1 MTQFQRA
8 ITRQP
13 AVDSRVSSAIGWLVI
28 FLVFLVYLFTLS
40 PTVGLIDSGELATG
54 CYLLNILHPT
64 GYPLFTILGRL
75 ATLVPLGTVVN
86 RLAVTSALFSTAGVG
101 LFLLL
106 CRQLGFR
113 PLTSA
118 GVGALL
124 ALSPSIW
131 SVSTDVEV
139 YSLTFLLTISVWLAA
154 VGCRLS
160 LFGYIAGLTLT
171 NHMSGLTAVLGA
183 MLAMIGQH
191 RRHFIRY
198 LTKIG
203 LFFLLGLS
211 LYLFLLLRARC
222 EPLFCWGNPVNLERF
237 WWHITGR
244 QYQVWMFSLPF
255 SEVIKNGV
263 KGLSLLART
272 FGYVLIPFILIGFF
286 QLFREKRGLTVGLTL
301 TILLAFIY
309 AINYSI
315 PDIEA
320 YYIPALV
327 PLAIFC
333 VAGLDWLSTLGIDL
347 KSKIKNI
354 GFWIL
359 AVVVV
364 MVFFLNY
371 PVQNRRSDWV
381 AYDQAM
387 NTLISADSNAII
399 ITDWWDTYAP
409 IFYLQ
414 VIEKVRPD
422 VCIIDKELIRRSW
435 YFNYLAKA
443 YPWLIERSKSEME
456 NYLIHLNRF
465 EHNIP
470 YNPVAIQESYINLL
484 RSFIL
489 FSPERPA
496 YTTFPADANPDA
508 WQLLSGFNLVPVG
521 VLLQIR
527 TDTVIPDF
535 NYSRLR
541 VRLPR
546 FHLDERHRVNLDRYR
561 FFVQRRIDL
570 LKAKGREKEAQD
582 IANWYQET
590 FPRRQ

>member
-1 MTQFQRA
+1 MTQFQKA
-8 ITRQP
+8 DSRQP
-13 AVDSRVSSAIGWLVI
+13 TAESRVSSAIGWLVI
-28 FLVFLVYLFTLS
+28 PLVFLVYLFTLT
-40 PTVGLIDSGELATG
+40 PAVGLIDSGELATG

-75 ATLVPLGTVVN
+75 ATLVPVGTVVN
-86 RLAVTSALFSTAGVG
+86 RLAVMSAAFSAAGVG

-106 CRQLGFR
+106 CRQMGFR

-118 GVGALL
+118 GLGVIL

-139 YSLTFLLTISVWLAA
+139 YSLTFLLTVLVWLAIN
-154 VGCRLS
+154 GGRL
-160 LFGYIAGLTLT
+160 LVFGYIAGLTLT

-183 MLAMIGQH
+183 TLALILQH
-191 RRHFIRY
+191 RGQLLRPAA
-198 LTKIG
+198 KIG
-203 LFFLLGLS
+203 LFFLLGIS
-211 LYLFLLLRARC
+211 PYLFLLLRAKC

-255 SEVIKNGV
+255 SEVLKNGF
-263 KGLSLLART
+263 KGLSLLARS
-272 FGYVLIPFILIGFF
+272 FGFVLLPFILIGFI
-286 QLFREKRGLTVGLTL
+286 QLFRQKRGLALGLTV
-301 TILLAFIY
+301 TALLAFIY

-320 YYIPALV
+320 YYIPTLV
-327 PLAIFC
+327 PLAIFS
-333 VAGLDWLSTLGIDL
+333 VVGLDWLCARRFFIRHPYFGE
-347 KSKIKNI
+347 
-354 GFWIL
+354 IL
-359 AVVVV
+359 VGLVVV

-371 PVQNRRSDWV
+371 PVQNRRGDWV

-387 NTLISADSNAII
+387 NTLISADSNATI

-414 VIEKVRPD
+414 HIEKVRPD
-422 VCIIDKELIRRSW
+422 VCIIDKELLRRSW
-435 YFNYLAKA
+435 YFQYLSKA

-456 NYLIHLNRF
+456 GYLVHLHRF
-465 EHNIP
+465 EHNLP
-470 YNPVAIQESYINLL
+470 YNPIAIQESYINLL
-484 RSFIL
+484 RSFFL
-489 FSPERPA
+489 HSPERPA
-496 YTTFPADANPDA
+496 YTTFPSDANPDA
-508 WQLLSGFNLVPVG
+508 WQLLNGFRPIPVG
-521 VLLQIR
+521 VLFQIR

-535 NYSRLR
+535 NYLRLKIR
-541 VRLPR
+541 IPH
-546 FHLDERHRVNLDRYR
+546 FQLDERHRVNIDRYR

-582 IANWYQET
+582 IANWYQKT
-590 FPRRQ
+590 FRRQQ